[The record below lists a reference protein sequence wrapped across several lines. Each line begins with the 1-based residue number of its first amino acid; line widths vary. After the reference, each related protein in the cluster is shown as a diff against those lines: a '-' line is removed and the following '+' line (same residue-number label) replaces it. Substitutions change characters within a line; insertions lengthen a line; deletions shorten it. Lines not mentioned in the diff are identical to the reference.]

1 MSDIDDYRHFGGQG
15 GLEAA
20 NRNSREMATWNA
32 NPLPLDA
39 LLRFDK
45 DVIDDRARDVALND
59 GYAAGVVAIHKDN
72 IVGNQFRLN
81 SQPNAEVLGIEEE
94 SWLQEFQSQV
104 EARFNNTAESTRHW
118 LDASGMNDF
127 TALIRQAIGMF
138 LIHGEVLAVAEWIDN
153 PKRPYS
159 TAIQLISP
167 RRLSN
172 PYNLADD
179 EHFQNGVE
187 RDNYGRAIA
196 YHIRESHPFDF
207 RQPEKNYKWKRVE
220 AETAWGRQQVIHII
234 EQMLPDQTRGISE
247 MVSVLKQMRM
257 TRRFQDVELQQAV
270 LQATY
275 AASIESDLPPQLIA
289 EIMGANPNAP
299 SFGEAAKSMLSS
311 ILHHRVTNNLQLD
324 GARIPVLHPNTK
336 LNLQQLGQPSGVG
349 SSYEQSL
356 LRHIAAGLGVS
367 YEQFSRDYTQTN
379 YSSARASMN
388 ETFKFMQSRKKM
400 VADRFAT
407 AIYRLWLEEQINLG
421 NIPLP
426 KGKGKLWIYKNPEIF
441 DALAKCSWIGAA
453 RGQIDEMKETQ
464 ASILKVKFGL
474 STMELEAAKYGL
486 DWRELLKQRKREQDL
501 ISELGI
507 ELTDGA
513 EKEVVSK
520 KPTKTS
526 QRQDDNANEYDAE
539 ETNETEKDS
548 ENE

>member
-20 NRNSREMATWNA
+20 NRVRREMATWDA

-45 DVIDDRARDVALND
+45 DTIDDRARDVTLND

-81 SQPNAEVLGIEEE
+81 SQPDADVLGVDDDA
-94 SWLQEFQSQV
+94 WLQEFQLQV
-104 EARFNNTAESTRHW
+104 EARFNNTADSTRHW

-127 TALIRQAIGMF
+127 TSLIRQAIGMF
-138 LIHGEVLAVAEWIDN
+138 LVHGEVLAVAEWIDN
-153 PKRPYS
+153 VKRPYA
-159 TAIQLISP
+159 TAVQMISP
-167 RRLSN
+167 KRLSN

-187 RDNYGRAIA
+187 RDVYGRALA
-196 YHIRESHPFDF
+196 YHIREAHPFDF
-207 RQPEKNYKWKRVE
+207 RQPEKNYRWKRVE

-234 EQMLPDQTRGISE
+234 EQLLPDQTRGISE

-311 ILHHRVTNNLQLD
+311 ILHHRATNNLQLD

-356 LRHIAAGLGVS
+356 LRHVAAGLGVS

-426 KGKGKLWIYKNPEIF
+426 KGKGKMWIYKNPEIF

-474 STMELEAAKYGL
+474 ATMEMEAAKYGL
-486 DWRELLKQRKREQDL
+486 DWREVLKQRKREQDFVK
-501 ISELGI
+501 ELGI

-520 KPTKTS
+520 KPTKSS
-526 QRQDDNANEYDAE
+526 QKQDNEAE
-539 ETNETEKDS
+539 NLNETEKDA

>member
-20 NRNSREMATWNA
+20 NRVSREMATWDA

-45 DVIDDRARDVALND
+45 DTIDDRARDVTLND

-81 SQPNAEVLGIEEE
+81 SQPDADVLGVDDDA
-94 SWLQEFQSQV
+94 WLQEFQLQV
-104 EARFNNTAESTRHW
+104 EARFNNTADSTRHW

-127 TALIRQAIGMF
+127 TSLIRQAIGMF
-138 LIHGEVLAVAEWIDN
+138 LVHGEVLAVAEWIDN
-153 PKRPYS
+153 SKRPYA
-159 TAIQLISP
+159 TAVQMISP
-167 RRLSN
+167 KRLSN

-187 RDNYGRAIA
+187 RDVYGRALA
-196 YHIRESHPFDF
+196 YHIREAHPFDF
-207 RQPEKNYKWKRVE
+207 RQPEKNYRWKRVE

-234 EQMLPDQTRGISE
+234 EQLLPDQTRGISE

-311 ILHHRVTNNLQLD
+311 ILHHRATNNLQLD

-356 LRHIAAGLGVS
+356 LRHVAAGLGVS

-426 KGKGKLWIYKNPEIF
+426 KGKGKMWIYKNPEIF

-474 STMELEAAKYGL
+474 ATMEMEAAKYGL
-486 DWRELLKQRKREQDL
+486 DWREVLKQRKREQDFVK
-501 ISELGI
+501 ELGI

-520 KPTKTS
+520 KPTKSS
-526 QRQDDNANEYDAE
+526 QKQDNEAE
-539 ETNETEKDS
+539 NLNETEKDA

>member
-20 NRNSREMATWNA
+20 NRVSREMATWDA
-32 NPLPLDA
+32 NPLPLDV

-45 DVIDDRARDVALND
+45 DTIDDRARDVTLND

-81 SQPNAEVLGIEEE
+81 SQPDADVLEVDDDA
-94 SWLQEFQSQV
+94 WLQEFQLQV
-104 EARFNNTAESTRHW
+104 EARFNNTADSTRHW

-127 TALIRQAIGMF
+127 TSLIRQAIGMF
-138 LIHGEVLAVAEWIDN
+138 LVHGEVLAVAEWIDN
-153 PKRPYS
+153 SKRPYA
-159 TAIQLISP
+159 TAVQMISP
-167 RRLSN
+167 KRLSN

-187 RDNYGRAIA
+187 RDVYGRALA
-196 YHIRESHPFDF
+196 YHIREAHPFDF
-207 RQPEKNYKWKRVE
+207 RQPEKNYRWKRVE

-234 EQMLPDQTRGISE
+234 EQLLPDQTRGISE

-311 ILHHRVTNNLQLD
+311 ILHHRATNNLQLD

-356 LRHIAAGLGVS
+356 LRHVAAGLGVS

-426 KGKGKLWIYKNPEIF
+426 KGKGKMWIYKNPEIF

-474 STMELEAAKYGL
+474 ATMEMEAAKYGL
-486 DWRELLKQRKREQDL
+486 DWREVLKQRKREQDFVK
-501 ISELGI
+501 ELGI

-520 KPTKTS
+520 KPTKSS
-526 QRQDDNANEYDAE
+526 QKQDNEAE
-539 ETNETEKDS
+539 NLNETEKDA

>member
-20 NRNSREMATWNA
+20 NRVSREMATWDA

-45 DVIDDRARDVALND
+45 DTIDDRARDVTLND

-81 SQPNAEVLGIEEE
+81 SQPDADVLGVDDDA
-94 SWLQEFQSQV
+94 WLQEFQLQV
-104 EARFNNTAESTRHW
+104 EARFNNTADSTRHW

-127 TALIRQAIGMF
+127 TSLIRQAIGMF
-138 LIHGEVLAVAEWIDN
+138 LVHGEVLAVAEWIDN
-153 PKRPYS
+153 SKRPYA
-159 TAIQLISP
+159 TAIQMISP
-167 RRLSN
+167 KRLSN

-187 RDNYGRAIA
+187 RDVYGRALA
-196 YHIRESHPFDF
+196 YHIREAHPFDF
-207 RQPEKNYKWKRVE
+207 RQPEKNYRWKRVE

-234 EQMLPDQTRGISE
+234 EQLLPDQTRGISE

-311 ILHHRVTNNLQLD
+311 ILHHRATNNLQLD

-356 LRHIAAGLGVS
+356 LRHVAAGLGVS

-426 KGKGKLWIYKNPEIF
+426 KGKGKMWIYKNPEIF

-474 STMELEAAKYGL
+474 ATMEMEAAKYGL
-486 DWRELLKQRKREQDL
+486 DWREVLKQRKREQDFVK
-501 ISELGI
+501 ELGI

-520 KPTKTS
+520 KPTKSS
-526 QRQDDNANEYDAE
+526 QKQDNEAE
-539 ETNETEKDS
+539 NLNETEKDA

>member
-20 NRNSREMATWNA
+20 NRVSREMATWDA
-32 NPLPLDA
+32 NPLPLDV

-45 DVIDDRARDVALND
+45 DTIDDRARDVTLND

-81 SQPNAEVLGIEEE
+81 SQPDADVLGVDDDA
-94 SWLQEFQSQV
+94 WLQEFQLQV
-104 EARFNNTAESTRHW
+104 EARFNNTADSTRHW

-127 TALIRQAIGMF
+127 TSLIRQAIGMF
-138 LIHGEVLAVAEWIDN
+138 LVHGEVLAVAEWIDN
-153 PKRPYS
+153 AKRPYA
-159 TAIQLISP
+159 TAVQMISP
-167 RRLSN
+167 KRLSN

-187 RDNYGRAIA
+187 RDVYGRALA
-196 YHIRESHPFDF
+196 YHIREAHPFDF
-207 RQPEKNYKWKRVE
+207 RQPEKNYRWKRVE

-234 EQMLPDQTRGISE
+234 EQLLPDQTRGISE

-311 ILHHRVTNNLQLD
+311 ILHHRATNNLQLD

-356 LRHIAAGLGVS
+356 LRHVAAGLGVS

-426 KGKGKLWIYKNPEIF
+426 KGKGKMWIYKNPEIF

-474 STMELEAAKYGL
+474 ATMEMEAAKYGL
-486 DWRELLKQRKREQDL
+486 DWREVLKQRKREQDFVK
-501 ISELGI
+501 ELGI

-520 KPTKTS
+520 KPTKSS
-526 QRQDDNANEYDAE
+526 QKQDNEAE
-539 ETNETEKDS
+539 NLNETEKDA

>member
-1 MSDIDDYRHFGGQG
+1 MSDIDDYRRYGGQG

-20 NRNSREMATWNA
+20 SRNSREMTTWNA
-32 NPLPLDA
+32 SPLPIDA

-45 DVIDDRARDVALND
+45 DTIDDRARDVTLND

-81 SQPNAEVLGIEEE
+81 AQPNADVLGIDDEE
-94 SWLQEFQSQV
+94 WLYEFQRVV
-104 EARFNNTAESTRHW
+104 EARFNNTASSSKHW

-127 TALIRQAIGMF
+127 TAMIRQAVGMF
-138 LIHGEVLAVAEWIDN
+138 LIHGEVLSVAEWINDSR
-153 PKRPYS
+153 RPYA
-159 TAIQLISP
+159 TAIQMITP
-167 RRLSN
+167 RRLCN
-172 PYNLADD
+172 PYGIMD
-179 EHFQNGVE
+179 EAGLKAGIE
-187 RDNYGRAIA
+187 RDSYGRAVA
-196 YHIRESHPFDF
+196 YHIMEAHPYDYTN
-207 RQPEKNYKWKRVE
+207 PEKQYRWKRID
-220 AETAWGRQQVIHII
+220 AETEWGRQQVIHII
-234 EQMLPDQTRGISE
+234 EQLLPDQIRGVSE

-275 AASIESDLPPQLIA
+275 AASIESDLPPQVIA
-289 EIMGANPNAP
+289 EIMGSNPNAP

-311 ILHHRVTNNLQLD
+311 ILQHRATNNIQLD

-349 SSYEQSL
+349 SEYEQSL

-367 YEQFSRDYTQTN
+367 YEQFSRDYTKTN

-388 ETFKFMQSRKKM
+388 ETFKFMQSRKKA

-407 AIYRLWLEEQINLG
+407 AVYRLWLEEQINLG
-421 NIPLP
+421 AIPLP
-426 KGKGKLWIYKNPEIF
+426 KGKGKTWIYSNPEIF
-441 DALAKCSWIGAA
+441 DALTQCSWIGAA

-464 ASILKVKFGL
+464 AAILKTKFGL
-474 STMELEAAKYGL
+474 STMELEAAKFGL
-486 DWRELLKQRKREQDL
+486 DWRELLKQRKREQDM
-501 ISELGI
+501 IKRLGV

-520 KPTKTS
+520 KPTKQS
-526 QRQDDNANEYDAE
+526 QNSTDEDFEDE
-539 ETNETEKDS
+539 GTDE
-548 ENE
+548 

>member
-20 NRNSREMATWNA
+20 NRVSREMATWDA

-45 DVIDDRARDVALND
+45 DTIDDRARDVTLND

-81 SQPNAEVLGIEEE
+81 SQPDADVLGVDDDA
-94 SWLQEFQSQV
+94 WLQEFQLQV
-104 EARFNNTAESTRHW
+104 EARFNNTADSTRHW

-127 TALIRQAIGMF
+127 TSLIRQAIGMF
-138 LIHGEVLAVAEWIDN
+138 LVHGEVLAVAEWIDN
-153 PKRPYS
+153 SKRPYA
-159 TAIQLISP
+159 TAIQMISP
-167 RRLSN
+167 KRLSN

-187 RDNYGRAIA
+187 RDVYGRALA
-196 YHIRESHPFDF
+196 YHIREVHPFDF
-207 RQPEKNYKWKRVE
+207 RQPEKNYRWKRVE

-234 EQMLPDQTRGISE
+234 EQLLPDQTRGISE

-311 ILHHRVTNNLQLD
+311 ILHHRATNNLQLD

-356 LRHIAAGLGVS
+356 LRHVAAGLGVS

-426 KGKGKLWIYKNPEIF
+426 KGKGKMWIYKNPEIF

-474 STMELEAAKYGL
+474 ATMEMEAAKYGL
-486 DWRELLKQRKREQDL
+486 DWREVLKQRKREQDFVK
-501 ISELGI
+501 ELGI

-520 KPTKTS
+520 KPTKSS
-526 QRQDDNANEYDAE
+526 QKQDNEAE
-539 ETNETEKDS
+539 NLNETEKDA

>member
-1 MSDIDDYRHFGGQG
+1 MSDIDDYRRYGGQG

-20 NRNSREMATWNA
+20 SRNSREMTTWNA
-32 NPLPLDA
+32 SPLPIDA

-45 DVIDDRARDVALND
+45 DTIDDRARDVTLND

-81 SQPNAEVLGIEEE
+81 AQPNADVLGIDDEE
-94 SWLQEFQSQV
+94 WLYEFQRVV
-104 EARFNNTAESTRHW
+104 EARFNNTASSSKHW

-127 TALIRQAIGMF
+127 TAMVRQAVGMF
-138 LIHGEVLAVAEWIDN
+138 LIHGEVLSVAEWISDSR
-153 PKRPYS
+153 RPYA
-159 TAIQLISP
+159 TAIQMITP
-167 RRLSN
+167 RRLCN
-172 PYNLADD
+172 PYGIMD
-179 EHFQNGVE
+179 EAGLKAGIE
-187 RDNYGRAIA
+187 RDSYGRAVA
-196 YHIRESHPFDF
+196 YHIMEAHPYDYT
-207 RQPEKNYKWKRVE
+207 QSEKQFKWKRID
-220 AETAWGRQQVIHII
+220 AETKWGRQQVIHII
-234 EQMLPDQTRGISE
+234 EQLLPDQIRGVSE

-275 AASIESDLPPQLIA
+275 AASIETDLPPQVMA

-311 ILHHRVTNNLQLD
+311 ILQHRATNNIQLD

-349 SSYEQSL
+349 SEYEQSL

-367 YEQFSRDYTQTN
+367 YEQFSRDYTKTN

-388 ETFKFMQSRKKM
+388 ETFKFMQSRKKA

-407 AIYRLWLEEQINLG
+407 AVYRLWLEEQINQG
-421 NIPLP
+421 SIPLP
-426 KGKGKLWIYKNPEIF
+426 KGKGKTWIYSNPEIF
-441 DALAKCSWIGAA
+441 DALTQCSWIGAA

-464 ASILKVKFGL
+464 AAILKTKFGL
-474 STMELEAAKYGL
+474 STMELEAAKFGL
-486 DWRELLKQRKREQDL
+486 DWRELLKQRKREQDM
-501 ISELGI
+501 IKRLGV

-520 KPTKTS
+520 KPSKQS
-526 QRQDDNANEYDAE
+526 QNSTDDDFEDE
-539 ETNETEKDS
+539 GTDE
-548 ENE
+548 

>member
-20 NRNSREMATWNA
+20 NRVSREMATWDA

-45 DVIDDRARDVALND
+45 DTIDDRARDVTLND

-81 SQPNAEVLGIEEE
+81 SQPDADVLGVDDDA
-94 SWLQEFQSQV
+94 WLQEFQLQV
-104 EARFNNTAESTRHW
+104 EARFNNTADSTRHW

-127 TALIRQAIGMF
+127 TSLIRQAIGMF
-138 LIHGEVLAVAEWIDN
+138 LVHGEVLAVAEWIDN
-153 PKRPYS
+153 AKRPYA
-159 TAIQLISP
+159 TAVQMISP
-167 RRLSN
+167 KRLSN

-187 RDNYGRAIA
+187 RDVYGRALA
-196 YHIRESHPFDF
+196 YHIREAHPFDF
-207 RQPEKNYKWKRVE
+207 RQPEKNYRWKRVE

-234 EQMLPDQTRGISE
+234 EQLLPDQTRGISE

-257 TRRFQDVELQQAV
+257 TRRFQDVELQQAI

-299 SFGEAAKSMLSS
+299 SFGEAAKSMLAS
-311 ILHHRVTNNLQLD
+311 ILHHRATNNLQLD

-356 LRHIAAGLGVS
+356 LRHVAAGLGVS

-426 KGKGKLWIYKNPEIF
+426 KGKGKMWIYKNPEIF

-474 STMELEAAKYGL
+474 ATMEMEAAKYGL
-486 DWRELLKQRKREQDL
+486 DWREVLKQRKREQDFVK
-501 ISELGI
+501 ELGI

-520 KPTKTS
+520 KPTKSS
-526 QRQDDNANEYDAE
+526 QKQDNEAE
-539 ETNETEKDS
+539 NLNETEKDA

>member
-20 NRNSREMATWNA
+20 NRVSREMATWDA

-45 DVIDDRARDVALND
+45 DTIDDRARDVTLND

-81 SQPNAEVLGIEEE
+81 SQPDADVLGVDDDA
-94 SWLQEFQSQV
+94 WLQEFQLQV
-104 EARFNNTAESTRHW
+104 EARFNNTADSTRHW

-127 TALIRQAIGMF
+127 TSLIRQAIGMF
-138 LIHGEVLAVAEWIDN
+138 LVHGEVLAVAEWIDN
-153 PKRPYS
+153 AKRPYA
-159 TAIQLISP
+159 TAIQMISP
-167 RRLSN
+167 KRLSN

-187 RDNYGRAIA
+187 RDVYGRALA
-196 YHIRESHPFDF
+196 YHIREAHPFDF
-207 RQPEKNYKWKRVE
+207 RQPEKNYRWKRVE

-234 EQMLPDQTRGISE
+234 EQLLPDQTRGISE

-311 ILHHRVTNNLQLD
+311 ILHHRATNNLQLD

-356 LRHIAAGLGVS
+356 LRHVAAGLGVS

-426 KGKGKLWIYKNPEIF
+426 KGKGKMWIYKNPEIF

-474 STMELEAAKYGL
+474 ATMEMEAAKYGL
-486 DWRELLKQRKREQDL
+486 DWREVLKQRKREQDFVK
-501 ISELGI
+501 ELGI

-520 KPTKTS
+520 KPTKSS
-526 QRQDDNANEYDAE
+526 QKQDNEAE
-539 ETNETEKDS
+539 NLNETEKDA

>member
-20 NRNSREMATWNA
+20 NRTSREMATWNA

-39 LLRFDK
+39 LLHFDK

-81 SQPNAEVLGIEEE
+81 AQPDADVLGVDDE

-172 PYNLADD
+172 PYNLVDD

-257 TRRFQDVELQQAV
+257 TRRFQDVELQQAI

-311 ILHHRVTNNLQLD
+311 ILHHRATNNLQLD

-356 LRHIAAGLGVS
+356 LRHVAAGLGVS

-388 ETFKFMQSRKKM
+388 ETFKFMQSRKKT

-426 KGKGKLWIYKNPEIF
+426 KGKGKTWIYKNPEIF

-474 STMELEAAKYGL
+474 STMELESAKYGL

-501 ISELGI
+501 ISALGVD
-507 ELTDGA
+507 LTDGA

-520 KPTKTS
+520 KPTKSS
-526 QRQDDNANEYDAE
+526 QKQDNEAE
-539 ETNETEKDS
+539 KDDVEHINETEKDA

>member
-20 NRNSREMATWNA
+20 NRVSREMATWDA

-45 DVIDDRARDVALND
+45 DTIDDRARDVTLND

-81 SQPNAEVLGIEEE
+81 SQPDADVLGVDDDA
-94 SWLQEFQSQV
+94 WLQEFQLQV
-104 EARFNNTAESTRHW
+104 EARFNNTADSTRHW

-127 TALIRQAIGMF
+127 TSLIRQAIGMF
-138 LIHGEVLAVAEWIDN
+138 LVHGEVLAVAEWIDN
-153 PKRPYS
+153 AKRPYA
-159 TAIQLISP
+159 TAIQMISP
-167 RRLSN
+167 KRLSN

-187 RDNYGRAIA
+187 RDVYGRALA
-196 YHIRESHPFDF
+196 YHIREAHPFDF
-207 RQPEKNYKWKRVE
+207 RQPEKNYRWKRVE

-234 EQMLPDQTRGISE
+234 EQLLPDQTRGISE

-311 ILHHRVTNNLQLD
+311 ILHHRATNNLQLD

-356 LRHIAAGLGVS
+356 LRHVAAGLGVS

-426 KGKGKLWIYKNPEIF
+426 KGKGKMWIYKNPEIF

-474 STMELEAAKYGL
+474 ATMEMEAAKYGL
-486 DWRELLKQRKREQDL
+486 DWREVLKQRKREQDFVK
-501 ISELGI
+501 ELGI

-520 KPTKTS
+520 KPTKSS
-526 QRQDDNANEYDAE
+526 QKQDNEAE
-539 ETNETEKDS
+539 NLNETEKDT

>member
-1 MSDIDDYRHFGGQG
+1 MSDIDDYRRYGGQG

-20 NRNSREMATWNA
+20 SRNSREMTTWNA
-32 NPLPLDA
+32 SPLPIDA

-45 DVIDDRARDVALND
+45 DTIDDRARDVTLND

-81 SQPNAEVLGIEEE
+81 AQPNADVLGIDDEE
-94 SWLQEFQSQV
+94 WLYEFQRVV
-104 EARFNNTAESTRHW
+104 EARFNNTASSSKHW

-127 TALIRQAIGMF
+127 TAMVRQAVGMF
-138 LIHGEVLAVAEWIDN
+138 LIHGEVLSVAEWISDSR
-153 PKRPYS
+153 RPYA
-159 TAIQLISP
+159 TAIQMITP
-167 RRLSN
+167 RRLNN
-172 PYNLADD
+172 PYGIMDKAGLKA
-179 EHFQNGVE
+179 GIE
-187 RDNYGRAIA
+187 RDSYGRAVA
-196 YHIRESHPFDF
+196 YHIMEAHPYDYT
-207 RQPEKNYKWKRVE
+207 QSEKQFKWKRID
-220 AETAWGRQQVIHII
+220 AETKWGRQQVIHII
-234 EQMLPDQTRGISE
+234 EQLLPDQIRGVSE

-275 AASIESDLPPQLIA
+275 AASIETDLPPQVMA

-311 ILHHRVTNNLQLD
+311 ILQHRATNNIQLD

-349 SSYEQSL
+349 SEYEQSL

-367 YEQFSRDYTQTN
+367 YEQFSRDYTKTN

-388 ETFKFMQSRKKM
+388 ETFKFMQSRKKA

-407 AIYRLWLEEQINLG
+407 AVYRLWLEEQINQG
-421 NIPLP
+421 SIPLP
-426 KGKGKLWIYKNPEIF
+426 KGKGKTWIYSNPEIF
-441 DALAKCSWIGAA
+441 DALTQCSWIGAA

-464 ASILKVKFGL
+464 AAILKTKFGL
-474 STMELEAAKYGL
+474 STMELEAAKFGL
-486 DWRELLKQRKREQDL
+486 DWRELLKQRKREQDM
-501 ISELGI
+501 IKRLGV

-520 KPTKTS
+520 KPSKQS
-526 QRQDDNANEYDAE
+526 QNSTDDDFEDE
-539 ETNETEKDS
+539 GTDE
-548 ENE
+548 

>member
-20 NRNSREMATWNA
+20 NRVSREMATWDA

-45 DVIDDRARDVALND
+45 DTIDDRARDVTLND

-81 SQPNAEVLGIEEE
+81 SQPDADVLGVDDDA
-94 SWLQEFQSQV
+94 WLQEFQLQV
-104 EARFNNTAESTRHW
+104 EARFNNTADSTRHW

-127 TALIRQAIGMF
+127 TSLIRQAIGMF
-138 LIHGEVLAVAEWIDN
+138 LVHGEVLAVAEWIGN
-153 PKRPYS
+153 AKRPYA
-159 TAIQLISP
+159 TAIQMISP
-167 RRLSN
+167 KRLSN

-187 RDNYGRAIA
+187 RDVYGRALA
-196 YHIRESHPFDF
+196 YHIREAHPFDF
-207 RQPEKNYKWKRVE
+207 RQPEKNYRWKRVE

-234 EQMLPDQTRGISE
+234 EQLLPDQTRGISE

-311 ILHHRVTNNLQLD
+311 ILHHRATNNLQLD

-356 LRHIAAGLGVS
+356 LRHVAAGLGVS

-426 KGKGKLWIYKNPEIF
+426 KGKGKMWIYKNPEIF

-474 STMELEAAKYGL
+474 ATMEMEAAKYGL
-486 DWRELLKQRKREQDL
+486 DWREVLKQRKREQDFVK
-501 ISELGI
+501 ELGI

-520 KPTKTS
+520 KPTKSS
-526 QRQDDNANEYDAE
+526 QKQDNEAE
-539 ETNETEKDS
+539 NLNETEKDA

>member
-1 MSDIDDYRHFGGQG
+1 MSDIDDYRRYGGQG

-20 NRNSREMATWNA
+20 SRNSREMTTWNA
-32 NPLPLDA
+32 SPLPIDA

-45 DVIDDRARDVALND
+45 DTIDDRARDVTLND

-81 SQPNAEVLGIEEE
+81 AQPNADVLGIDDEE
-94 SWLQEFQSQV
+94 WLYEFQRVV
-104 EARFNNTAESTRHW
+104 EARFNNTASSSKHW

-127 TALIRQAIGMF
+127 TAMIRQAVGMF
-138 LIHGEVLAVAEWIDN
+138 LIHGEVLSVAEWINDSR
-153 PKRPYS
+153 RPYA
-159 TAIQLISP
+159 TAIQMITP
-167 RRLSN
+167 RRLCN
-172 PYNLADD
+172 PYGIMD
-179 EHFQNGVE
+179 EAGLKAGIE
-187 RDNYGRAIA
+187 RDSYGRAVA
-196 YHIRESHPFDF
+196 YHIMEAHPYDYTN
-207 RQPEKNYKWKRVE
+207 PEKQYRWKRID
-220 AETAWGRQQVIHII
+220 AETKWGRQQVIHII
-234 EQMLPDQTRGISE
+234 EQLLPDQIRGVSE

-275 AASIESDLPPQLIA
+275 AASIESDLSPQVIA
-289 EIMGANPNAP
+289 EIMGSNPNAP

-311 ILHHRVTNNLQLD
+311 ILQHRATNNIQLD

-349 SSYEQSL
+349 SEYEQSL

-367 YEQFSRDYTQTN
+367 YEQFSRDYTKTN

-388 ETFKFMQSRKKM
+388 ETFKFMQSRKKA

-407 AIYRLWLEEQINLG
+407 AVYRLWLEEQINLG
-421 NIPLP
+421 AIPLP
-426 KGKGKLWIYKNPEIF
+426 KGKGKTWIYSNPEIF
-441 DALAKCSWIGAA
+441 DALTQCSWIGAA

-464 ASILKVKFGL
+464 AAILKTKFGL
-474 STMELEAAKYGL
+474 STMELEAAKFGL
-486 DWRELLKQRKREQDL
+486 DWRELLKQRKREQDM
-501 ISELGI
+501 IKRLGV

-520 KPTKTS
+520 KPTKQS
-526 QRQDDNANEYDAE
+526 QNSTDEDFEDE
-539 ETNETEKDS
+539 GTDE
-548 ENE
+548 

>member
-187 RDNYGRAIA
+187 RDNYGRAVA

-311 ILHHRVTNNLQLD
+311 ILHHRATNNLQLD

-507 ELTDGA
+507 DLTDGA

-526 QRQDDNANEYDAE
+526 QRQDDNANEDDVE
-539 ETNETEKDS
+539 NSNETEKDA
-548 ENE
+548 E

>member
-20 NRNSREMATWNA
+20 NRVSREMATWDA

-45 DVIDDRARDVALND
+45 DTIDDRARDVTLND

-81 SQPNAEVLGIEEE
+81 SQPDADVLGVDDDA
-94 SWLQEFQSQV
+94 WLQEFQLQV
-104 EARFNNTAESTRHW
+104 EARFNNTADSTRHW

-127 TALIRQAIGMF
+127 TSLIRQAIGMF
-138 LIHGEVLAVAEWIDN
+138 LVHGEVLAVAEWIDN
-153 PKRPYS
+153 AKRPYA
-159 TAIQLISP
+159 TAVQMISP
-167 RRLSN
+167 KRLSN

-187 RDNYGRAIA
+187 RDVYGRALA
-196 YHIRESHPFDF
+196 YHIREAHPFDF
-207 RQPEKNYKWKRVE
+207 RQPEKNYRWKRVE

-234 EQMLPDQTRGISE
+234 EQLLPDQTRGISE

-311 ILHHRVTNNLQLD
+311 ILHHRATNNLQLD

-356 LRHIAAGLGVS
+356 LRHVAAGLGVS

-426 KGKGKLWIYKNPEIF
+426 KGKGKMWIYKNPEIF

-474 STMELEAAKYGL
+474 ATMEMEAAKYGL
-486 DWRELLKQRKREQDL
+486 DWREVLKQRKREQDFVK
-501 ISELGI
+501 ELGI

-520 KPTKTS
+520 KPTKSS
-526 QRQDDNANEYDAE
+526 QKQDNEAE
-539 ETNETEKDS
+539 NLNETEKDA

>member
-20 NRNSREMATWNA
+20 NRVSREMATWDA

-45 DVIDDRARDVALND
+45 DTIDDRARDVTLND

-81 SQPNAEVLGIEEE
+81 SQPDADVLGVDDDA
-94 SWLQEFQSQV
+94 WLQEFQLQV
-104 EARFNNTAESTRHW
+104 EARFNNTADSTRHW

-127 TALIRQAIGMF
+127 TSLIRQAIGMF
-138 LIHGEVLAVAEWIDN
+138 LVHGEVLAVAEWIDN
-153 PKRPYS
+153 AKRPYA
-159 TAIQLISP
+159 TAVQMISP
-167 RRLSN
+167 KRLSN

-187 RDNYGRAIA
+187 RDVYGRALA
-196 YHIRESHPFDF
+196 YHIREAHPFDF
-207 RQPEKNYKWKRVE
+207 RQPEKNYRWKRVE

-234 EQMLPDQTRGISE
+234 EQLLPDQTRGISE

-299 SFGEAAKSMLSS
+299 SFGEAAKSMLAS
-311 ILHHRVTNNLQLD
+311 ILHHRATNNLQLD

-356 LRHIAAGLGVS
+356 LRHVAAGLGVS

-426 KGKGKLWIYKNPEIF
+426 KGKGKMWIYKNPEIF

-474 STMELEAAKYGL
+474 ATMEMEAAKYGL
-486 DWRELLKQRKREQDL
+486 DWREVLKQRKREQDFVK
-501 ISELGI
+501 ELGI

-520 KPTKTS
+520 KPTKSS
-526 QRQDDNANEYDAE
+526 QKQDNEVE
-539 ETNETEKDS
+539 NLNETEKDA

>member
-1 MSDIDDYRHFGGQG
+1 MSDIDDYKHFGGQG

-311 ILHHRVTNNLQLD
+311 ILHHRATNNLQLD

-426 KGKGKLWIYKNPEIF
+426 RGKGKLWIYKNPEIF

-507 ELTDGA
+507 DLTDGA

-526 QRQDDNANEYDAE
+526 QRQDDNANEDNVE
-539 ETNETEKDS
+539 NSENTEKDV

>member
-311 ILHHRVTNNLQLD
+311 ILHHRATNNLQLD

-426 KGKGKLWIYKNPEIF
+426 RGKGKLWIYKNPEIF

-507 ELTDGA
+507 DLMDGA

-526 QRQDDNANEYDAE
+526 QRQDDNANEDNVE
-539 ETNETEKDS
+539 NSENTEKDV

>member
-20 NRNSREMATWNA
+20 NRVSREMATWDA

-45 DVIDDRARDVALND
+45 DTIDDRARDVTLND

-81 SQPNAEVLGIEEE
+81 SQPDADVLGVDDDA
-94 SWLQEFQSQV
+94 WLQEFQLQV
-104 EARFNNTAESTRHW
+104 EARFNNTADSTRHW

-127 TALIRQAIGMF
+127 TSLIRQAIGMF
-138 LIHGEVLAVAEWIDN
+138 LVHGEVLAVAEWIDN
-153 PKRPYS
+153 PKRPYA
-159 TAIQLISP
+159 TAVQMISP
-167 RRLSN
+167 KRLSN

-187 RDNYGRAIA
+187 RDVYGRALA
-196 YHIRESHPFDF
+196 YHIREAHPFDF
-207 RQPEKNYKWKRVE
+207 RQPEKNYRWKRVE

-234 EQMLPDQTRGISE
+234 EQLLPDQTRGISE

-311 ILHHRVTNNLQLD
+311 ILHHRATNNLQLD

-356 LRHIAAGLGVS
+356 LRHVAAGLGVS

-426 KGKGKLWIYKNPEIF
+426 KGKGKMWIYKNPEIF

-474 STMELEAAKYGL
+474 ATMEMEAAKYGL
-486 DWRELLKQRKREQDL
+486 DWREVLKQRKREQDFVK
-501 ISELGI
+501 ELGI

-520 KPTKTS
+520 KPTKSS
-526 QRQDDNANEYDAE
+526 QKQDNEAE
-539 ETNETEKDS
+539 NLNETEKDA

>member
-20 NRNSREMATWNA
+20 NRVSREMATWDA

-45 DVIDDRARDVALND
+45 DTIDDRARDVTLND

-81 SQPNAEVLGIEEE
+81 SQPDADVLEVDDDA
-94 SWLQEFQSQV
+94 WLQEFQLQV
-104 EARFNNTAESTRHW
+104 EARFNNTADSTRHW

-127 TALIRQAIGMF
+127 TSLIRQAIGMF
-138 LIHGEVLAVAEWIDN
+138 LVHGEVLAVAEWIDN
-153 PKRPYS
+153 AKRPYA
-159 TAIQLISP
+159 TAVQMISP
-167 RRLSN
+167 KRLSN

-187 RDNYGRAIA
+187 RDVYGRALA
-196 YHIRESHPFDF
+196 YHIREAHPFDF
-207 RQPEKNYKWKRVE
+207 RQPEKNYRWKRVE

-234 EQMLPDQTRGISE
+234 EQLLPDQTRGISE

-311 ILHHRVTNNLQLD
+311 ILHHRATNNLQLD

-356 LRHIAAGLGVS
+356 LRHVAAGLGVS

-426 KGKGKLWIYKNPEIF
+426 KGKGKMWIYKNPEIF

-474 STMELEAAKYGL
+474 ATMEMEAAKYGL
-486 DWRELLKQRKREQDL
+486 DWREVLKQRKREQDFVK
-501 ISELGI
+501 ELGI

-520 KPTKTS
+520 KPTKSS
-526 QRQDDNANEYDAE
+526 QKQDNEAE
-539 ETNETEKDS
+539 NLNETEKDA

>member
-311 ILHHRVTNNLQLD
+311 ILHHRATNNLQLD

-507 ELTDGA
+507 DLTDGA

-526 QRQDDNANEYDAE
+526 QRQDDNANEDDVE
-539 ETNETEKDS
+539 NSNETEKDA
-548 ENE
+548 E

>member
-20 NRNSREMATWNA
+20 NRVSREMATWDA

-45 DVIDDRARDVALND
+45 DTIDDRARDVTLND

-81 SQPNAEVLGIEEE
+81 SQPDADVLGVDDDA
-94 SWLQEFQSQV
+94 WLQEFQLQV
-104 EARFNNTAESTRHW
+104 EARFNNTADSTRHW

-127 TALIRQAIGMF
+127 TSLIRQAIGMF
-138 LIHGEVLAVAEWIDN
+138 LVHGEVLAVAEWIDN
-153 PKRPYS
+153 AKRPYA
-159 TAIQLISP
+159 TAVQMISP
-167 RRLSN
+167 KRLSN

-187 RDNYGRAIA
+187 RDVYGRALA
-196 YHIRESHPFDF
+196 YHIREAHPFDF
-207 RQPEKNYKWKRVE
+207 RQPEKNYRWKRVE

-234 EQMLPDQTRGISE
+234 EQLLPDQTRGISE

-257 TRRFQDVELQQAV
+257 TRRFQDVELQQAI

-311 ILHHRVTNNLQLD
+311 ILHHRATNNLQLD

-356 LRHIAAGLGVS
+356 LRHVAAGLGVS

-426 KGKGKLWIYKNPEIF
+426 KGKGKMWIYKNPEIF

-474 STMELEAAKYGL
+474 ATMEMEAAKYGL
-486 DWRELLKQRKREQDL
+486 DWREVLKQRKREQDFVK
-501 ISELGI
+501 ELGI

-520 KPTKTS
+520 KPTKSS
-526 QRQDDNANEYDAE
+526 QKQDNEAE
-539 ETNETEKDS
+539 NLNETEKDA

>member
-20 NRNSREMATWNA
+20 NRVSREMATWDA

-45 DVIDDRARDVALND
+45 DTIDDRARDVTLND

-81 SQPNAEVLGIEEE
+81 SQPDADVLGVDDDA
-94 SWLQEFQSQV
+94 WLQEFQLQV
-104 EARFNNTAESTRHW
+104 EARFNNTADSTRHW

-127 TALIRQAIGMF
+127 TSLIRQAIGMF
-138 LIHGEVLAVAEWIDN
+138 LVHGEVLAVAEWIDN
-153 PKRPYS
+153 AKRPYA
-159 TAIQLISP
+159 TAIQMISP
-167 RRLSN
+167 KRLSN

-187 RDNYGRAIA
+187 RDVYGRALA
-196 YHIRESHPFDF
+196 YHIREAHPFDF
-207 RQPEKNYKWKRVE
+207 RQPEKNYRWKRVE

-234 EQMLPDQTRGISE
+234 EQLLPDQTRGISE

-311 ILHHRVTNNLQLD
+311 ILHHRATNNLQLD

-356 LRHIAAGLGVS
+356 LRHVAAGLGVS

-426 KGKGKLWIYKNPEIF
+426 KGKGKMWIYKNPEIF

-474 STMELEAAKYGL
+474 ATMEMEAAKYGL
-486 DWRELLKQRKREQDL
+486 DWREVLKQRKREQDFVK
-501 ISELGI
+501 ELGI

-520 KPTKTS
+520 KPTKSS
-526 QRQDDNANEYDAE
+526 QKQDNEVE
-539 ETNETEKDS
+539 NLNETEKDA

>member
-1 MSDIDDYRHFGGQG
+1 MSDIDDYRRYGGQG

-20 NRNSREMATWNA
+20 SRNSREMTTWNA
-32 NPLPLDA
+32 SPLPIDA

-45 DVIDDRARDVALND
+45 DTIDDRARDVTLND

-81 SQPNAEVLGIEEE
+81 AQPNADVLGIDDEE
-94 SWLQEFQSQV
+94 WLYEFQRVV
-104 EARFNNTAESTRHW
+104 EARFNNTASSSKHW

-127 TALIRQAIGMF
+127 TALVRQAVGMF
-138 LIHGEVLAVAEWIDN
+138 LIHGEVLSVAEWISDSR
-153 PKRPYS
+153 RPYA
-159 TAIQLISP
+159 TAIQMITP
-167 RRLSN
+167 RRLCN
-172 PYNLADD
+172 PYGIMD
-179 EHFQNGVE
+179 EAGLKAGIE
-187 RDNYGRAIA
+187 RDSYGRAVA
-196 YHIRESHPFDF
+196 YHIMEAHPYDYT
-207 RQPEKNYKWKRVE
+207 QSEKQFKWKRID
-220 AETAWGRQQVIHII
+220 AETKWGRQQVIHII
-234 EQMLPDQTRGISE
+234 EQLLPDQIRGVSE

-275 AASIESDLPPQLIA
+275 AASIETDLPPQVMA

-311 ILHHRVTNNLQLD
+311 ILQHRATNNIQLD

-349 SSYEQSL
+349 SEYEQSL

-367 YEQFSRDYTQTN
+367 YEQFSRDYTKTN

-388 ETFKFMQSRKKM
+388 ETFKFMQSRKKA

-407 AIYRLWLEEQINLG
+407 AVYRLWLEEQINQG
-421 NIPLP
+421 SIPLP
-426 KGKGKLWIYKNPEIF
+426 KGKGKTWIYSNPEIF
-441 DALAKCSWIGAA
+441 DALTQCSWIGAA

-464 ASILKVKFGL
+464 AAILKTKFGL
-474 STMELEAAKYGL
+474 STMELEAAKFGL
-486 DWRELLKQRKREQDL
+486 DWRELLKQRKREQDM
-501 ISELGI
+501 IKRLGV

-520 KPTKTS
+520 KPSKQS
-526 QRQDDNANEYDAE
+526 QNSTDDDFEDE
-539 ETNETEKDS
+539 GTDE
-548 ENE
+548 

>member
-20 NRNSREMATWNA
+20 NRVSREMATWDA
-32 NPLPLDA
+32 NPLPLDV

-45 DVIDDRARDVALND
+45 DTIDDRARDVTLND

-81 SQPNAEVLGIEEE
+81 SQPDADVLGVDDDA
-94 SWLQEFQSQV
+94 WLQEFQLQV
-104 EARFNNTAESTRHW
+104 EARFNNTADSTRHW

-127 TALIRQAIGMF
+127 TSLIRQAIGMF
-138 LIHGEVLAVAEWIDN
+138 LVHGEVLAVAEWIDN
-153 PKRPYS
+153 AKRPYA
-159 TAIQLISP
+159 TAVQMISP
-167 RRLSN
+167 KRLSN

-187 RDNYGRAIA
+187 RDVYGRALA
-196 YHIRESHPFDF
+196 YHIREAHPFDF
-207 RQPEKNYKWKRVE
+207 RQPEKNYRWKRVE

-234 EQMLPDQTRGISE
+234 EQLLPDQTRGISE

-311 ILHHRVTNNLQLD
+311 ILHHRATNNLQLD

-356 LRHIAAGLGVS
+356 LRHVAAGLGVS

-426 KGKGKLWIYKNPEIF
+426 KGKRKMWIYKNPEIF

-474 STMELEAAKYGL
+474 ATMEMEAAKYGL
-486 DWRELLKQRKREQDL
+486 DWREVLKQRKREQDFVK
-501 ISELGI
+501 ELGI

-520 KPTKTS
+520 KPTKSS
-526 QRQDDNANEYDAE
+526 QKQDNEAE
-539 ETNETEKDS
+539 NLNETEKDA

>member
-1 MSDIDDYRHFGGQG
+1 MSDIDDYRRYGGQG

-20 NRNSREMATWNA
+20 SRNSREMTTWNA
-32 NPLPLDA
+32 SPLPIDA

-45 DVIDDRARDVALND
+45 DTIDDRARDVTLND

-81 SQPNAEVLGIEEE
+81 AQPNADVLGIDDEE
-94 SWLQEFQSQV
+94 WLYEFQRVV
-104 EARFNNTAESTRHW
+104 EARFNNTASSSKHW

-127 TALIRQAIGMF
+127 TAMIRQAVGMF
-138 LIHGEVLAVAEWIDN
+138 LIHGEVLSVAEWINDSR
-153 PKRPYS
+153 RPYA
-159 TAIQLISP
+159 TAIQMITP
-167 RRLSN
+167 RRLCN
-172 PYNLADD
+172 PYGIMD
-179 EHFQNGVE
+179 EAGLKAGIE
-187 RDNYGRAIA
+187 RDSYGRAVA
-196 YHIRESHPFDF
+196 YHIMEAHPYDYTN
-207 RQPEKNYKWKRVE
+207 PEKQYRWKRID
-220 AETAWGRQQVIHII
+220 AETKWGRQQVIHII
-234 EQMLPDQTRGISE
+234 EQLLPDQIRGVSE

-275 AASIESDLPPQLIA
+275 AASIESDLPPQVIA
-289 EIMGANPNAP
+289 EIMGSNPNAP

-311 ILHHRVTNNLQLD
+311 ILQHRATNNIQLD

-349 SSYEQSL
+349 SEYEQSL

-367 YEQFSRDYTQTN
+367 YEQFSRDYTKTN

-388 ETFKFMQSRKKM
+388 ETFKFMQSRKKA

-407 AIYRLWLEEQINLG
+407 AVYRLWLEEQINLG
-421 NIPLP
+421 AIPLP
-426 KGKGKLWIYKNPEIF
+426 KGKGKTWIYSNPEIF
-441 DALAKCSWIGAA
+441 DALTQCSWIGAA

-464 ASILKVKFGL
+464 AAILKTKFGL
-474 STMELEAAKYGL
+474 STMELEAAKFGL
-486 DWRELLKQRKREQDL
+486 DWRELLKQRKREQDM
-501 ISELGI
+501 IKRLGV

-520 KPTKTS
+520 KPTKQS
-526 QRQDDNANEYDAE
+526 QNSTDEDFEDE
-539 ETNETEKDS
+539 GTDE
-548 ENE
+548 

>member
-20 NRNSREMATWNA
+20 NRVSREMATWDA

-45 DVIDDRARDVALND
+45 DTIDDRARDVTLND

-81 SQPNAEVLGIEEE
+81 SQPDADVLGVDDDA
-94 SWLQEFQSQV
+94 WLQEFQLQV
-104 EARFNNTAESTRHW
+104 EARFNNTADSTRHW

-127 TALIRQAIGMF
+127 TSLIRQAIGMF
-138 LIHGEVLAVAEWIDN
+138 LVHGEVLAVAEWIDN
-153 PKRPYS
+153 AKRPYA
-159 TAIQLISP
+159 TAIQMISP
-167 RRLSN
+167 KRLSN

-187 RDNYGRAIA
+187 RDVYGRALA
-196 YHIRESHPFDF
+196 YHIREAHPFDF
-207 RQPEKNYKWKRVE
+207 RQPEKNYRWKRVE

-234 EQMLPDQTRGISE
+234 EQLLPDQTRGISE

-311 ILHHRVTNNLQLD
+311 ILHHRATNNLQLD

-356 LRHIAAGLGVS
+356 LRHVAAGLGVS

-426 KGKGKLWIYKNPEIF
+426 KGKGKMWIYKNPEIF

-474 STMELEAAKYGL
+474 ATMEMEAAKYGL
-486 DWRELLKQRKREQDL
+486 DWREVLKQRKREQDFVK
-501 ISELGI
+501 ELGI

-520 KPTKTS
+520 KPTKSS
-526 QRQDDNANEYDAE
+526 QKQDSEAE
-539 ETNETEKDS
+539 NLNETEKDA